1 MDKLQFLFA
10 VAIGGALGSMARYI
24 MTLFIGDR
32 IEGVF
37 PWGTWV
43 VNMIGSLLIGFIF
56 TISVET
62 AALSIPMRLFLITGF
77 LGGFTTFSSFANE
90 SILLFRQGFSIYGL
104 LYMLSSNLIGLLFV
118 IIGAATAHWMI
129 RH

>member
-43 VNMIGSLLIGFIF
+43 VNMIW
-56 TISVET
+56 TEPMP
-62 AALSIPMRLFLITGF
+62 SIVPVL
-77 LGGFTTFSSFANE
+77 
-90 SILLFRQGFSIYGL
+90 
-104 LYMLSSNLIGLLFV
+104 
-118 IIGAATAHWMI
+118 
-129 RH
+129 